1 MRVFKRGLA
10 GVALGAFLAAGIV
23 APAQADVPESDDAII
38 IAINEWTGQHIS
50 AHVVGNILSR
60 MGYNVEYVTAAVLP
74 MATAIADGDIH
85 YGSELW
91 DNNLGEYFPSLLAD
105 GSVADMGDVGI
116 DGREGWVYPI
126 HLEQDCPGLP
136 EWQAFLDCYE
146 MFGTAETFPN
156 GRFVDYP
163 ADWASRAG
171 DMIAAEGLPFDV
183 IPAGS
188 EGALVAELKSAE
200 ERKAPLVMMFWAP
213 HWALFEHQVG
223 WVDMPAD
230 LAEKYSLQPPRVF
243 KTGWPGM
250 EQKWPAAW
258 RFINDFRIDNAMQEE
273 LMGRIDNNGED
284 LVTVID
290 EWVEANPDKWQP
302 YVDRAMAGS

>member
-1 MRVFKRGLA
+1 MGVFKRGLA

-126 HLEQDCPGLP
+126 HLEQDCPGNVYVYCV
-136 EWQAFLDCYE
+136 FLDTCLLCL
-146 MFGTAETFPN
+146 FKLTAYFNNKPICCLS
-156 GRFVDYP
+156 FVQCLFWDCP
-163 ADWASRAG
+163 GND
-171 DMIAAEGLPFDV
+171 
-183 IPAGS
+183 IP
-188 EGALVAELKSAE
+188 L
-200 ERKAPLVMMFWAP
+200 
-213 HWALFEHQVG
+213 
-223 WVDMPAD
+223 
-230 LAEKYSLQPPRVF
+230 YI
-243 KTGWPGM
+243 PG
-250 EQKWPAAW
+250 K
-258 RFINDFRIDNAMQEE
+258 D
-273 LMGRIDNNGED
+273 
-284 LVTVID
+284 
-290 EWVEANPDKWQP
+290 
-302 YVDRAMAGS
+302 